1 LLIHYESTV
10 LNKPFI
16 KIGISVVLA
25 GAGTTGFGILVM
37 MGHYGCM
44 ELARACGDAEP
55 SGPCPVCPE
64 NDSFKYL
71 LGGLPVT
78 GVGIAIMV
86 LAAKD
91 AQSLRRVA

>member
-1 LLIHYESTV
+1 
-10 LNKPFI
+10 
-16 KIGISVVLA
+16 
-25 GAGTTGFGILVM
+25 
-37 MGHYGCM
+37 M